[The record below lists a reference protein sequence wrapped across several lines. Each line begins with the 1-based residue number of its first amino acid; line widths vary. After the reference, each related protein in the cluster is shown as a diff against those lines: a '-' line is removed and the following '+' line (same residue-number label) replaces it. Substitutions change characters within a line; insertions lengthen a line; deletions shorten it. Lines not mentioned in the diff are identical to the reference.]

1 MMMSDLTGL
10 SQAALSKIIAD
21 QQKRIGE
28 QRKEYVILEQ
38 KYFELQAQVDGYRKD
53 YALVVEACETQQARI
68 EELEADKANI
78 LANTGKS
85 ALRLVNLNKELQAQV
100 KELERKVLWLESNWV
115 NPTGE

>member
-1 MMMSDLTGL
+1 MSDLTGL

-53 YALVVEACETQQARI
+53 YALVVEVCETQQARI
-68 EELEADKANI
+68 EGLEAGI
-78 LANTGKS
+78 S
-85 ALRLVNLNKELQAQV
+85 
-100 KELERKVLWLESNWV
+100 KVLQTMPPSGERVTLQLLI
-115 NPTGE
+115 NPNMMHPLAALQENK